1 MEQGRSKVGAK
12 GNSAAIPVVVAPTME
27 HGRSKVGVTDTTDLP
42 QITYR
47 GKVRDVFDLG
57 DQMLLV
63 SSDRLSAFDVVFADT
78 IPEKGKI
85 LNSISAHWFSL
96 LTGFPHHFI
105 SDKTADLPPPFRNPN
120 FEGRTALVKKTQR
133 IDFECVVRGF
143 LMGSGYKEYQVQQ
156 TLAGEKLPAGLA
168 RGAVLPEPRFTPAV
182 KNDTG
187 HDENISFA
195 EMQARI
201 PEHAEALK
209 EKSLRLFAFAFE
221 ALKKRGI
228 YLLDTKFEFGMLNGE
243 LLLIDEIFT
252 PDSSR
257 FVEIEA
263 YDRALA
269 AGNEIPTMD
278 KQIIR
283 DYVESLGWNKQPPAP
298 RLPAE
303 VIEKTVAQYRKMQQT
318 ILSITPGEISGI

>member
-1 MEQGRSKVGAK
+1 MEHGGSKVGAGK
-12 GNSAAIPVVVAPTME
+12 DGIVAPTME
-27 HGRSKVGVTDTTDLP
+27 HEGSKVDAGNDGIHSIPPV
-42 QITYR
+42 TYR
-47 GKVRDVFDLG
+47 GKVRDVYDLG

-63 SSDRLSAFDVVFADT
+63 SSDRLSAFDVVFGDA

-96 LTGFPHHFI
+96 LKDFPHHFI
-105 SDKTADLPPPFRNPN
+105 SANLADLPTAFRSVA
-120 FEGRTALVKKTQR
+120 FEGRAALVKKTQR

-143 LMGSGYKEYQVQQ
+143 LMGSGFKEYQVSQ
-156 TLAGEKLPAGLA
+156 TLAGEKLPAGLV

-187 HDENISFA
+187 HDENISYA
-195 EMQARI
+195 EMQARL
-201 PEHAEALK
+201 PQHAETLK
-209 EKSLRLFAFAFE
+209 QKSLQLFAFAFA
-221 ALKKRGI
+221 ALKDRGI
-228 YLLDTKFEFGMLNGE
+228 YLLDTKFEFGLLHGE

-263 YDRALA
+263 YNKAMAL
-269 AGNEIPTMD
+269 GVEIPTMD
-278 KQIIR
+278 KQIVR
-283 DYVESLGWNKQPPAP
+283 DYVESIGWNKQPPAP

-303 VIEKTVAQYRKMQQT
+303 VIQKTVAQYRKMQTT
-318 ILSITPGEISGI
+318 ILSITSELTSKK